1 MVMMRIGGKLSSITS
16 AATLVS
22 FKTVLPD
29 EKQAKEVFIV
39 EQFACIQTVAGAT
52 LIDIRANA
60 DDSEGRADV
69 LAIANGN
76 KIGIQLT
83 ELKISHRP
91 ASADRTWRMTE
102 TLLDTILARVR
113 PECRIMVDIQS
124 PQDYTNKN
132 VKLVGKRLKMLGK
145 IIVEGIQNSTFSPS
159 QADYFDKTKSGLKP
173 NPLNIPETLKDT
185 ITRIELCKIP
195 KGHNTMCHG
204 RENVF
209 INFNF
214 DIVISSDEL
223 DENLVLS
230 LFARKANSVADTL
243 LIWACDQ
250 DFWCQEERIL
260 QLFLA
265 HAKKTV
271 FNNIYLFFFINAEKL
286 FEPNKR
292 VFTVKEKS

>member
-52 LIDIRANA
+52 LIDIRPNA

-76 KIGIQLT
+76 EIGIQVT

-91 ASADRTWRMTE
+91 ASADRAWKITE

-195 KGHNTMCHG
+195 KRHNIMCHG

-214 DIVISSDEL
+214 DIVVSSDEL
-223 DENLVLS
+223 DKKLVLR
-230 LFARKANSVADTL
+230 LLEKKANSVADTL

-250 DFWCQEERIL
+250 DFWFQEEGIF
-260 QLFLA
+260 QLFSA
-265 HAKKTV
+265 HAKETV